1 MTKILILLPALLFN
15 IAFTQNIQ
23 LKDIVGVYSDESI
36 GFHMTELKLKDDYTF
51 SLETIDPVF
60 PYTHQYFKNYGKF
73 KIVGDEV
80 ILNPDKTPRTKK
92 LELIQSV
99 ETENEDSILIE
110 INYFIEKYKNEKL
123 IDKEQIEFEL
133 LTIFINKKKY
143 NYHIIQKPKIRKCAF
158 GSKIKN
164 QVVIDSFNQI
174 KIEKDKIERI
184 GIYSY
189 GFDEIIWYKVSSSQM
204 NKFKFIIEQ
213 PIDEERMPRSKKVK
227 FKKNKAF
234 FYEWKGEVDKSS
246 TPLIKK
252 N

>member
-133 LTIFINKKKY
+133 LQFEISSDGTYFSYSPDLAYHFFIETEVGALVND
-143 NYHIIQKPKIRKCAF
+143 I
-158 GSKIKN
+158 G
-164 QVVIDSFNQI
+164 FN
-174 KIEKDKIERI
+174 
-184 GIYSY
+184 
-189 GFDEIIWYKVSSSQM
+189 GFS
-204 NKFKFIIEQ
+204 
-213 PIDEERMPRSKKVK
+213 RKKVR
-227 FKKNKAF
+227 
-234 FYEWKGEVDKSS
+234 
-246 TPLIKK
+246 T
-252 N
+252 